1 MAIKTLAP
9 RLKPYV
15 ATNRF
20 IYKTMRV
27 LIQLLIG
34 LFALF
39 GAWTFFSS
47 QHQKT
52 TQLNKLA
59 AENAELEKK
68 LAEKNAK
75 ESAMNQE
82 SPAPRPR
89 NRTRHRFWVW
99 LYSNGNLLGS
109 ALALL
114 GLGLYFSGMIGEWW
128 WLIVPGLY
136 LAGFLIAPQPPRPSP
151 MAQAQMDLHDALDA
165 LQERAQKG
173 LTAERA
179 ESFDRLIESLRETLP
194 LLETQSAGD
203 RTAFTLRQTILDYLP
218 ETLDNYL
225 RLPVAY
231 RRMHKLADGRT
242 PRQVFV
248 AQLNTLNDE
257 VQSSLAALAEND
269 TQQLLANERFLADR
283 FSRPE
288 SF

>member
-1 MAIKTLAP
+1 
-9 RLKPYV
+9 
-15 ATNRF
+15 
-20 IYKTMRV
+20 MRV
-27 LIQLLIG
+27 LIQLLVG
-34 LFALF
+34 FFALF
-39 GAWTFFSS
+39 GAWSFFSA
-47 QHQKT
+47 QHKRNT
-52 TQLNKLA
+52 ELSKLA
-59 AENAELEKK
+59 QEKAELEKA
-68 LAEKNAK
+68 LAEKTAH
-75 ESAMNQE
+75 EPPMNQE
-82 SPAPRPR
+82 PSTPRPR
-89 NRTRHRFWVW
+89 NSKRHRFWVW

-109 ALALL
+109 VLALL
-114 GLGLYFSGMIGEWW
+114 GLGLYFTGMIGDWW

-136 LAGFLIAPQPPRPSP
+136 LAGLLIAPQPPRPSP
-151 MAQAQMDLHDALDA
+151 MSQVQMDLNDALDT
-165 LQERAQKG
+165 LQERARKG

-179 ESFDRLIESLRETLP
+179 ETFDRLIDSLRDTLP
-194 LLETQSAGD
+194 LLETQAAGD
-203 RTAFTLRQTILDYLP
+203 RTAYTLRQTILDYLP

-248 AQLNTLNDE
+248 AQLDTLNNE

>member
-1 MAIKTLAP
+1 
-9 RLKPYV
+9 
-15 ATNRF
+15 
-20 IYKTMRV
+20 MRV

-34 LFALF
+34 FFALF
-39 GAWTFFSS
+39 GAWSFFSA
-47 QHQKT
+47 QQKKDAE
-52 TQLNKLA
+52 LRKLA
-59 AENAELEKK
+59 QEKAKLEKA
-68 LAEKNAK
+68 LAEKNAN
-75 ESAMNQE
+75 EPPMNQE
-82 SPAPRPR
+82 TPAPRPH
-89 NRTRHRFWVW
+89 NSKRHRFWVW

-109 ALALL
+109 VLALL
-114 GLGLYFSGMIGEWW
+114 GLGLYFSGLIDTWW

-151 MAQAQMDLHDALDA
+151 ISQVQMDLHDALDA

-179 ESFDRLIESLRETLP
+179 ESFDRLLESLRETLP
-194 LLETQSAGD
+194 LLETQGAGD
-203 RTAFTLRQTILDYLP
+203 RTAYTLRQTILDYLP

-248 AQLNTLNDE
+248 AQLNTLNEE

-269 TQQLLANERFLADR
+269 TQQLLANERFLSDR

>member
-1 MAIKTLAP
+1 
-9 RLKPYV
+9 
-15 ATNRF
+15 
-20 IYKTMRV
+20 MRV

-47 QHQKT
+47 QHKKNAE
-52 TQLNKLA
+52 LSRLA
-59 AENAELEKK
+59 QEKAELEKT

-89 NRTRHRFWVW
+89 NSKRHRFWVW

-114 GLGLYFSGMIGEWW
+114 GLGLYFSGLIGEWW

-136 LAGFLIAPQPPRPSP
+136 LAGFLIAPQPPRPSS
-151 MAQAQMDLHDALDA
+151 MSQVQMDLHDALDA
-165 LQERAQKG
+165 LQQRAQKG

-194 LLETQSAGD
+194 LLETQGAGD

-248 AQLNTLNDE
+248 AQLNTLNEE

>member
-1 MAIKTLAP
+1 
-9 RLKPYV
+9 
-15 ATNRF
+15 
-20 IYKTMRV
+20 MRV
-27 LIQLLIG
+27 FIQLLIG
-34 LFALF
+34 FFALF
-39 GAWTFFSS
+39 GAWSFFSA
-47 QHQKT
+47 QHKKT
-52 TQLNKLA
+52 AELNKLA
-59 AENAELEKK
+59 QEKAELQKA
-68 LAEKNAK
+68 LAEKNAEEHQMK
-75 ESAMNQE
+75 EEQRSLT
-82 SPAPRPR
+82 RPSS
-89 NRTRHRFWVW
+89 RHRFWVW

-109 ALALL
+109 VLALL
-114 GLGLYFSGMIGEWW
+114 GLGLYFSGLIGEWW

-136 LAGFLIAPQPPRPSP
+136 LAGFLIAPQPPRSNP
-151 MAQAQMDLHDALDA
+151 MSQAQMDLHDALDA
-165 LQERAQKG
+165 LQQRAQKG

-194 LLETQSAGD
+194 LLETQGAGD

-248 AQLNTLNDE
+248 AQLNTLNEE

>member
-1 MAIKTLAP
+1 M
-9 RLKPYV
+9 

-20 IYKTMRV
+20 THKAMRV

-47 QHQKT
+47 QHKKNAEF
-52 TQLNKLA
+52 NKLVQ
-59 AENAELEKK
+59 EKAELERT

-89 NRTRHRFWVW
+89 NNKRHHFWVW

-114 GLGLYFSGMIGEWW
+114 GLGLYFSGLIGEWW

-151 MAQAQMDLHDALDA
+151 MSQLHMDLHEALDV